1 VLQRTD
7 LEVMAMGT
15 LASGYLTPDE
25 AFAYVRTLPAVKSL
39 VVGASSREHIAETF
53 DAVARKF

>member
-1 VLQRTD
+1 
-7 LEVMAMGT
+7 MGT

-25 AFAYVRTLPAVKSL
+25 AFAYVGSLPAVKSL

-53 DAVARKF
+53 RAIGLSQ

>member
-1 VLQRTD
+1 
-7 LEVMAMGT
+7 MGT